1 MKFSWK
7 SILFLNYI
15 LNSDPV
21 STNTFKRPK
30 GYIFKEEM
38 AIRRGK
44 CRSFDI
50 LITGFSIMTLAILM
64 GQYLAGIIGLV
75 PFIYFYVLPHIDKS
89 PQIILTRD
97 YIYIKNKGKISWKL
111 VKKLWLK
118 EEPMIIEILIIL
130 FFGWM
135 EKKLLKKF
143 RIWIRNIKWLPIW
156 RIINANKGILKSSI
170 HTS

>member
-1 MKFSWK
+1 MP
-7 SILFLNYI
+7 FLNYI

-30 GYIFKEEM
+30 CYIFKEEM

-89 PQIILTRD
+89 PQIIFNEGLYLHQKQRED
-97 YIYIKNKGKISWKL
+97 KL
-111 VKKLWLK
+111 
-118 EEPMIIEILIIL
+118 ETCQRN
-130 FFGWM
+130 FG
-135 EKKLLKKF
+135 
-143 RIWIRNIKWLPIW
+143 
-156 RIINANKGILKSSI
+156 
-170 HTS
+170 